1 MLRNLAKTYFTHER
15 PDVGLRIWGYADSL
29 RRLREAGRFYHDLLQ
44 HPQVDEDTRRGAL
57 AGLGN
62 LMIQAGKVD
71 EAMKMLRPYVPL
83 TVRETL
89 EKTSSTTRNI
99 LLEQMERGEQPSIG
113 KANQEAQ
120 ARRKAK
126 R

>member
-1 MLRNLAKTYFTHER
+1 
-15 PDVGLRIWGYADSL
+15 
-29 RRLREAGRFYHDLLQ
+29 
-44 HPQVDEDTRRGAL
+44 VDEDTRRGAL